1 MRAQTARPEVWAVAL
16 GVVAFAVYVATY
28 AQPTPFNHYVLLA
41 DAFLHG
47 RTDLVDPP
55 DYLEHTTF
63 RGRHYV
69 IPPPGPA
76 LVLLPAVAVFGTTVD
91 QSRFA
96 ALAGAVA
103 AALALLV
110 GARLLPRRSDYLWV
124 GVLAAFGTIV
134 WHMAA
139 TGSTWLFAHVL
150 VVTALTVGVLEAIGR
165 QRPALLGAAA
175 AAAFLCRQPAV
186 MTFPFFVLVTLPRW
200 APGGL
205 RVLRRLDLG
214 YLSRLV
220 APVAGALTVN
230 GLYNWVRF
238 GTVADVANPL
248 RPGIF
253 DEPWFAQGL
262 FHWSY
267 IPRHLEILFLKLP
280 VFVAEPPY
288 VLVPWTGLAL
298 WLSTPVF
305 IYALRA
311 RLTRETA
318 AAWLGVLGVLLVV
331 FTYGNPG
338 ISQFGYRFASDVY
351 PLLLLLALRGM
362 GERVPTLA
370 KGLILVGVL
379 VNAWGVV
386 WMRLG
391 WVAP

>member
-1 MRAQTARPEVWAVAL
+1 MRAQAARPEFWAVAL
-16 GVVAFAVYVATY
+16 GIVAAAVYTATY
-28 AQPTPFNHYVLLA
+28 ADPTPFNHYVLLA

-47 RTDLVDPP
+47 RVDLVAPP

-76 LVLLPAVAVFGTTVD
+76 LLLLPAVAVFGVAVD

-103 AALALLV
+103 AASMLLI
-110 GARLLPRRSDYLWV
+110 GARLLPRRADYLWV
-124 GVLAAFGTIV
+124 GVLAAFGTIA

-150 VVTALTVGVLEAIGR
+150 VMTALAAGVLEALGR
-165 QRPALLGAAA
+165 QRPVLLGAAA
-175 AAAFLCRQPAV
+175 AWAFLCRQPAI
-186 MTFPFFVLVTLPRW
+186 MAFPFFLLVTLPRW

-205 RVLRRLDLG
+205 RALRRLDLG
-214 YLSRLV
+214 YLNRLV
-220 APVAGALTVN
+220 APVALAVAAN

-248 RPGIF
+248 RPGILQ
-253 DEPWFAQGL
+253 EPWFAQGL

-267 IPRHLEILFLKLP
+267 IPRHLEIVFLKLP
-280 VFVAEPPY
+280 VVSPDPPY
-288 VLVPWTGLAL
+288 LLVPWTGLAL
-298 WLSTPVF
+298 WLTTPAFV
-305 IYALRA
+305 YALRA
-311 RLTRETA
+311 RLTVETA
-318 AAWLGVLGVLLVV
+318 AAWVGVLGVLLVV

-338 ISQFGYRFASDVY
+338 VSQFGYRFASDVY

-362 GERVPTLA
+362 GERVPALA
-370 KGLILVGVL
+370 KVLILVGVV

-386 WMRLG
+386 WMRGG

>member
-1 MRAQTARPEVWAVAL
+1 MKAWASRPGFWAVVL
-16 GVVAFAVYVATY
+16 GVVAFSAYAATY
-28 AQPTPFNHYVLLA
+28 ADPTPFNHYVLLA

-47 RTDLVDPP
+47 RVDLIAPP

-76 LVLLPAVAVFGTTVD
+76 LLLLPAVAVFGTRVD

-110 GARLLPRRSDYLWV
+110 GARLVPRRADYLWV
-124 GVLAAFGTIV
+124 GLLAAFGTIA

-150 VVTALTVGVLEAIGR
+150 VMTALTAGVLEVLGR
-165 QRPALLGAAA
+165 QRPVALGAAVA
-175 AAAFLCRQPAV
+175 WAFLCRQPAI
-186 MTFPFFVLVTLPRW
+186 MTFPFFLLVTRPRW

-205 RVLRRLDLG
+205 RAVRRLDLR

-220 APVAGALTVN
+220 APVALAVAAN

-248 RPGIF
+248 REGILQ
-253 DEPWFAQGL
+253 EPWFAQGL

-267 IPRHLEILFLKLP
+267 IPRHLEIVFLKLP
-280 VFVAEPPY
+280 VASPDPPY
-288 VLVPWTGLAL
+288 LLVPWTGMAL
-298 WLSTPVF
+298 WLTTPAFV
-305 IYALRA
+305 YALRA
-311 RLTRETA
+311 RLTPETA
-318 AAWLGVLGVLLVV
+318 AAWVGVLGVLLVV

-338 ISQFGYRFASDVY
+338 VSQFGYRFASDIY
-351 PLLLLLALRGM
+351 PLLLLLAVRGM
-362 GERVPTLA
+362 GERVPALA
-370 KGLILVGVL
+370 KVLILVGVL